1 MKIFCGL
8 GNAFYGTVPAS
19 GEYRIAIGYRVGYEY
34 LCRLYCYGKLSEP
47 SRFKPSL
54 WCMHATSE
62 AKDIQH
68 FDKLFFSLFYWLVW
82 ADFKK
87 IFVKEVAFL
96 FSWFPDSNQ
105 VTHVLWWCCFLWCS
119 PETIRCPF
127 QVYKISNW
135 LFEKCYCLTHTLI
148 FQFALHNFDK
158 WCADKEAFFL
168 LALLLRRTTVCLLST
183 TTLAPAAPR
192 ENHFEIITGIQF
204 GFINGD
210 RALLHLD
217 SWTCLKWSSAVSLSV
232 ASLSLKLLSP
242 TSPDRRASH
251 SSLKGLF
258 FFFSARFLSEK
269 KFTALCPRP
278 DLMAPLPSRNS
289 RPVDSV

>member
-1 MKIFCGL
+1 MVF
-8 GNAFYGTVPAS
+8 
-19 GEYRIAIGYRVGYEY
+19 
-34 LCRLYCYGKLSEP
+34 
-47 SRFKPSL
+47 
-54 WCMHATSE
+54 W
-62 AKDIQH
+62 
-68 FDKLFFSLFYWLVW
+68 
-82 ADFKK
+82 
-87 IFVKEVAFL
+87 
-96 FSWFPDSNQ
+96 
-105 VTHVLWWCCFLWCS
+105 WCS

-127 QVYKISNW
+127 QVYKIPNW
-135 LFEKCYCLTHTLI
+135 LFEKCYCLTHTFI

-183 TTLAPAAPR
+183 TTLAPAPAAPR

-217 SWTCLKWSSAVSLSV
+217 SWTCLKWSSAVRLSV
-232 ASLSLKLLSP
+232 ASLSLKLLSS

-258 FFFSARFLSEK
+258 FF
-269 KFTALCPRP
+269 
-278 DLMAPLPSRNS
+278 LPVSCQRRNS
-289 RPVDSV
+289 RHSVPGPTLWLPSPPETADR